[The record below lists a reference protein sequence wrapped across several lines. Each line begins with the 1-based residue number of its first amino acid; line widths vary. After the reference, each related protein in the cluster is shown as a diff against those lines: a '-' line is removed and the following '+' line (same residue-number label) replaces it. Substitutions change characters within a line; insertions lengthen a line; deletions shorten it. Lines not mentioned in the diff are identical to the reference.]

1 MWSSRLASVRIPG
14 IHNVDISV
22 IKHNRISER
31 LELLFRAD
39 FINAFNSPQFF
50 SGPTTSVTSGNFG
63 RISGAMDQSN
73 LPRFVQFSLKLQ
85 F

>member
-1 MWSSRLASVRIPG
+1 M
-14 IHNVDISV
+14 DISV
-22 IKHNRISER
+22 IKHNRITER
-31 LELLFRAD
+31 IDLLFRAD

-50 SGPTTSVTSGNFG
+50 NGPVDDVNNANFG

-73 LPRFVQFSLKLQ
+73 LPRFVQLSMKLT

>member
-1 MWSSRLASVRIPG
+1 
-14 IHNVDISV
+14 V
-22 IKHNRISER
+22 IKHSRITER
-31 LELLFRAD
+31 LDLVFRAD

-50 SGPTTSVTSGNFG
+50 SGPVTDVNNGNFG

-73 LPRFVQFSLKLQ
+73 LPRFIQLSLKLQ

>member
-1 MWSSRLASVRIPG
+1 V
-14 IHNVDISV
+14 
-22 IKHNRISER
+22 
-31 LELLFRAD
+31 FRAD

-50 SGPTTSVTSGNFG
+50 SGPVTDVNNGNFG

-73 LPRFVQFSLKLQ
+73 LPRFIQLSLKLQ